1 MFKVIKYLVHKKCN
15 LLNILYN
22 LQQQVTQSQ
31 STHELQQQV
40 AQQIRLQSHTQQHI
54 ASAAAGGQATIV
66 VCGVGTNAS
75 QAVATLVQAPSSMQT
90 GRAQPVV
97 NICSNSNQQQIV
109 KAIVASPSNQNLLTQ
124 QLAVAQ
130 NSQQQQVSV
139 VLTTPVTTISANQL
153 SQPQIV
159 SIHQSTPQIIQSSPV
174 VTQVSSSIVQTLA
187 TQSLPQ
193 VVSVAQLAS
202 VGAVMTTGSPM
213 QQSQVATLTT
223 SALRAQRIV
232 APPGTLQEVVLHQRS
247 GSQSPTVVSVSGLG
261 QGLTQAQLQNA
272 QLRLSMAG
280 QQVSGV
286 VAKGISVGT
295 VTSAGKPINTSQIQF
310 YRQQPIRQHLK
321 VLHPNAAQGGTTVL
335 QQASGQQTLVSPAII
350 QGNIIQTGPV
360 GQTVQVQSAGQKVS
374 VATVST
380 SSAVVSTAQ
389 AGTIA
394 TVQVAPG
401 QQRTQIIKQVGPK
414 QMITRPAT
422 EGEMQ
427 IMLKQRQMLNQQHK
441 QLMPQ
446 TQIFAPANLQMQ
458 QAGTSGQQ
466 IATLVKTSTGTV
478 ATGMTLSQVKPGQLK
493 TISTQS
499 QVRQLQ
505 LQQQIIAAQRK
516 SGQKMTQITQVAG
529 KAGQPTQLFVQGP
542 KNLPAGT
549 VTVQQIQQVIRHAQP
564 ASLAAGG
571 QIVLGK
577 TSVGRVIPVSV
588 SQQANQRQTI
598 QVRFLIL
605 WHFPK
610 TFSPKNVSQNEPVPR
625 IKLETRLK
633 SVRGISRTD
642 TTFSYANCKIL
653 ARVLQEHMNVI

>member
-1 MFKVIKYLVHKKCN
+1 M
-15 LLNILYN
+15 
-22 LQQQVTQSQ
+22 
-31 STHELQQQV
+31 
-40 AQQIRLQSHTQQHI
+40 AQQIRLQSHTQQQI
-54 ASAAAGGQATIV
+54 ANAAAAGQATIV
-66 VCGVGTNAS
+66 VCSVGTNAS

-90 GRAQPVV
+90 GRAQSMV
-97 NICSNSNQQQIV
+97 NICSSSNQQQIM

-159 SIHQSTPQIIQSSPV
+159 SIHQSTPQIIQTSPV
-174 VTQVSSSIVQTLA
+174 VTQVSNSIVQTLA

-193 VVSVAQLAS
+193 VVSVAQLTS
-202 VGAVMTTGSPM
+202 VGTVMTTGSPM

-261 QGLTQAQLQNA
+261 QGLTQAQLQTA

-310 YRQQPIRQHLK
+310 YRQQPIRQQLK

-335 QQASGQQTLVSPAII
+335 QQAGGQQTLVSPAII
-350 QGNIIQTGPV
+350 QGNIIQTGSV
-360 GQTVQVQSAGQKVS
+360 GQTVQVQSAGGQKVS

-389 AGTIA
+389 TGTIA

-401 QQRTQIIKQVGPK
+401 QQRTQFIKQVGTK
-414 QMITRPAT
+414 QMITRPVT

-427 IMLKQRQMLNQQHK
+427 MMMKRQLISQQHK
-441 QLMPQ
+441 QQLMPQ
-446 TQIFAPANLQMQ
+446 TQIFAPANIQVQ

-516 SGQKMTQITQVAG
+516 SGKMTHITQVAG

-598 QVRFLIL
+598 QVCMVTIYFLL
-605 WHFPK
+605 SHFLAFK
-610 TFSPKNVSQNEPVPR
+610 MIIFC
-625 IKLETRLK
+625 RL
-633 SVRGISRTD
+633 
-642 TTFSYANCKIL
+642 
-653 ARVLQEHMNVI
+653 

>member
-1 MFKVIKYLVHKKCN
+1 M
-15 LLNILYN
+15 
-22 LQQQVTQSQ
+22 QQQI
-31 STHELQQQV
+31 
-40 AQQIRLQSHTQQHI
+40 QIQAHPQQHI
-54 ASAAAGGQATIV
+54 AAGSQVQQATIV
-66 VCGVGTNAS
+66 VCGVGTNSAP
-75 QAVATLVQAPSSMQT
+75 AVATLVQAPSIQA

-97 NICSNSNQQQIV
+97 NICPSPNQQQIV
-109 KAIVASPSNQNLLTQ
+109 KAIVASPSNQNILTQ

-130 NSQQQQVSV
+130 NNPQQQVSV
-139 VLTTPVTTISANQL
+139 VLTTPVTTMSANQVQL

-159 SIHQSTPQIIQSSPV
+159 SIHQSTPQIIQSSPA
-174 VTQVSSSIVQTLA
+174 VTQATNSIVQTLA

-193 VVSVAQLAS
+193 VVSVAQLAT
-202 VGAVMTTGSPM
+202 VGTVMTTGSAAL

-261 QGLTQAQLQNA
+261 QGLTQAQLQTA
-272 QLRLSMAG
+272 QLRLSMAGG

-310 YRQQPIRQHLK
+310 YRQQPIRQQLK
-321 VLHPNAAQGGTTVL
+321 VLHPSAAQGGTTVL
-335 QQASGQQTLVSPAII
+335 QQATGQPTLVSPAII
-350 QGNIIQTGPV
+350 QGNIIQTGTV

-374 VATVST
+374 VATVT
-380 SSAVVSTAQ
+380 SSAGAGTTTQ

-401 QQRTQIIKQVGPK
+401 QQRTQFIKQVGTK
-414 QMITRPAT
+414 QMITRPVT

-427 IMLKQRQMLNQQHK
+427 MMMKRQIISQQHK
-441 QLMPQ
+441 QQLMPQ
-446 TQIFAPANLQMQ
+446 TQIFAPANLQVQ

-466 IATLVKTSTGTV
+466 IATLVKTSSGTV
-478 ATGMTLSQVKPGQLK
+478 AATGMTLSQVKPGQLK
-493 TISTQS
+493 TISNQS

-516 SGQKMTQITQVAG
+516 SGKMTQITQVAG

-564 ASLAAGG
+564 ASIATGG

-598 QVRFLIL
+598 QV
-605 WHFPK
+605 
-610 TFSPKNVSQNEPVPR
+610 
-625 IKLETRLK
+625 
-633 SVRGISRTD
+633 
-642 TTFSYANCKIL
+642 SY
-653 ARVLQEHMNVI
+653 

>member
-1 MFKVIKYLVHKKCN
+1 MKYKRIF
-15 LLNILYN
+15 LNFFLN
-22 LQQQVTQSQ
+22 SQHVTQSQ
-31 STHELQQQV
+31 STHDIQQQV
-40 AQQIRLQSHTQQHI
+40 AQQIRLQSHTQQQI
-54 ASAAAGGQATIV
+54 ANAAAGGQATIV
-66 VCGVGTNAS
+66 VCSVGTNAS

-90 GRAQPVV
+90 GRAQSMV
-97 NICSNSNQQQIV
+97 NICSNANQQQIV

-124 QLAVAQ
+124 QLAAAQ

-193 VVSVAQLAS
+193 VVSVAQLS
-202 VGAVMTTGSPM
+202 TVGTVMTTGSPM

-232 APPGTLQEVVLHQRS
+232 APPGTLQEVVLHSRS

-261 QGLTQAQLQNA
+261 PGLTQAQLQTA

-310 YRQQPIRQHLK
+310 YRQQPIRQQLK
-321 VLHPNAAQGGTTVL
+321 VLHPNAAQGGTTLL
-335 QQASGQQTLVSPAII
+335 QQAGGQQTLVSPAII
-350 QGNIIQTGPV
+350 QGNIIQTGSV

-394 TVQVAPG
+394 TVQVAAG
-401 QQRTQIIKQVGPK
+401 QQRTQFVKQVGTK
-414 QMITRPAT
+414 QMITRPVT

-427 IMLKQRQMLNQQHK
+427 MMMMKRQLISQQHK
-441 QLMPQ
+441 QQLMPQ
-446 TQIFAPANLQMQ
+446 TQIFAPANLQVQ

-478 ATGMTLSQVKPGQLK
+478 ATGMTLSQVKTGQLK
-493 TISTQS
+493 TISNQS

-516 SGQKMTQITQVAG
+516 SGKMTHITQVAG

-598 QVRFLIL
+598 QVCMVTIYTLMSPFLAFKMTI
-605 WHFPK
+605 FC
-610 TFSPKNVSQNEPVPR
+610 
-625 IKLETRLK
+625 RL
-633 SVRGISRTD
+633 
-642 TTFSYANCKIL
+642 
-653 ARVLQEHMNVI
+653 